1 MKPLSVATRGYLD
14 SPLGI
19 ATMGHL
25 TVEVIILKKHNI
37 TSVGRAQRVMY
48 ESQEVERKVYL
59 KRNPKL
65 IREEDE
71 LTLILQTFLICQS

>member
-1 MKPLSVATRGYLD
+1 MKPIDIGTRGYLN

-25 TVEVIILKKHNI
+25 TIELDILKPTEIIHRPSFARKMSEEI
-37 TSVGRAQRVMY
+37 
-48 ESQEVERKVYL
+48 ERKVYL
-59 KRNPKL
+59 KRNPRL

-71 LTLILQTFLICQS
+71 LTLILQSFLICQS